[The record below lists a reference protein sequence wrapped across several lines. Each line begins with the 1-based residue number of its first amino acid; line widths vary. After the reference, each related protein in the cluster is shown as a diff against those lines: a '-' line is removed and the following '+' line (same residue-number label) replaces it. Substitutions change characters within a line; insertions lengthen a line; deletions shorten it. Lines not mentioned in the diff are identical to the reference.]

1 LLGSRYVFGD
11 NPALAAPTHHGDVA
25 CVLVVPEQVFG
36 CIPHE
41 SAIALGE
48 VSLGP
53 ALFSSHASVWGFRS
67 LPLLLRASEPAPA
80 PAAATGELSSGEL
93 SSGELSSGELSSMMA
108 HDDTVPLAFE
118 DVVAEHGPYIW
129 RVLRRLGV
137 RASDIEDVWQE
148 TFIVVHRKLGAFE
161 GRSQLRTWLSAIAV
175 RVASDYRNRAHRRR
189 EQATEEVPD
198 DGAAASQLDDLVEQE
213 RRALLDKLIAELK
226 PEQREVIVLYE
237 FAELPMQEVAEALG
251 CPLQTAYSRLH
262 AGRKALEQAARR
274 ESARRGLP

>member
-1 LLGSRYVFGD
+1 VGPEPVFGD
-11 NPALAAPTHHGDVA
+11 V
-25 CVLVVPEQVFG
+25 
-36 CIPHE
+36 PHE
-41 SAIALGE
+41 PAMLFGE
-48 VSLGP
+48 VIVGP
-53 ALFSSHASVWGFRS
+53 ALFSSYAAADLGLH
-67 LPLLLRASEPAPA
+67 PLAMLLRASDSDPGSAGD
-80 PAAATGELSSGEL
+80 AASLELSRQGELST
-93 SSGELSSGELSSMMA
+93 MMA
-108 HDDTVPLAFE
+108 HNDVVPLDFDA
-118 DVVAEHGPYIW
+118 VVAEHGPYIW

-137 RASDIEDVWQE
+137 RPSDIEDVWQE

-175 RVASDYRNRAHRRR
+175 RVASDYRSRAHRRR

-198 DGAAASQLDDLVEQE
+198 GGAAASQHDDLVEQE